1 MAGERTKKIKKISI
15 TITDE
20 TGKRRTIT
28 NLHDYNI
35 TGPEIVEKRTPDV
48 QGNTFLRKL
57 EDNSGDLKITVKAG
71 TQDEKFLDRIVNESL
86 AFDVNIV
93 DESSV
98 LNSKQYDLK
107 ECYIKQ
113 YPEDSVRE
121 MDNRTY
127 EIIASEVKRIQL

>member
-20 TGKRRTIT
+20 NGKRRTIT
-28 NLHDYNI
+28 NLHDYTI